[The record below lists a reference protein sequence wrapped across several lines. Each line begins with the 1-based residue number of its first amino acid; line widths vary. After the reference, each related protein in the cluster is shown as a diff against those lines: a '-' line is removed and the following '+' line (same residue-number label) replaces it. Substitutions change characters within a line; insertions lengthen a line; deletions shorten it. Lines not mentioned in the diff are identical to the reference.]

1 MMEWN
6 AWIGQ
11 DDPVEVKPL
20 SPPPVD
26 DTAITEADTK
36 RAELERTATRYFK
49 ETDFKMSDPITF
61 CQYDAKGI
69 PLEPELIQ
77 GVLRRGHK
85 LMVSGA
91 SKSGKSFMLIEL
103 ALCLANGRP
112 WMGYKC
118 EECKVLYVNL
128 EISEPSFAHRIECVS
143 EAMDIRMQDCDENL
157 KIINLRGTSVALSKM
172 AGALIGTIIMEEAN
186 TFVPFSAVILDPIY
200 KISNGEENSAKDVG
214 DFCHE
219 LDRIAT
225 ATGASI
231 IYSHH
236 HSKGDQGYKSAQDR
250 ASGSGVFARY
260 ADAMIDM
267 IELDI
272 DQETFMAM
280 RGAFACRYWIRLLN
294 ENFPGWKDGVS
305 EDVMEKSGDLA
316 QIYQNK
322 AHVTSKVLSYL
333 NANIDEAFR
342 ESMKGSV
349 PIRIEFTLREFASP
363 DPVNVFFRHPVHVLD
378 EDGVLAA
385 ADPKMHIQGQKQ
397 NTAKAARK
405 TKGEAFYEALVQIIT
420 EQGFAT
426 YKDLMA
432 KLKIKTDDTIRK
444 RLHDIG
450 DEFVVVAGG
459 GNEVTKIYF
468 REEQFDNNSPGE

>member
-250 ASGSGVFARY
+250 ASGSGVFARD

-405 TKGEAFYEALVQIIT
+405 TKSDAFYEALVQIIS

-426 YKDLMA
+426 KRDLET
-432 KLKIKTDDTIRK
+432 KLKLSIRTIDGRMK
-444 RLHDIG
+444 NLG
-450 DEFVVVAGG
+450 DEFVVEVGG
-459 GNEVTKIYF
+459 GNRPTKIYF
-468 REEQFDNNSPGE
+468 REENENEKEDI